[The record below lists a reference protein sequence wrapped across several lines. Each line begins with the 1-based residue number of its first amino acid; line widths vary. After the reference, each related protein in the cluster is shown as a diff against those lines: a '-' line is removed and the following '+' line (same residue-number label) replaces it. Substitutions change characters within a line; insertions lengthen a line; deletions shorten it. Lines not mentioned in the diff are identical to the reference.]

1 MPSETLPVV
10 FRRWRDTRTA
20 FALFPTSPSDYQG
33 FSCYAYERVGGH
45 GGADYF
51 GCVQAS
57 GPASAEEVADLKQE
71 LERIGYRL
79 KAIKRASWKHHEAR
93 RAAAKALR

>member
-1 MPSETLPVV
+1 MPSESLPVV
-10 FRRWRDTRTA
+10 FRRWRDTRTV

-33 FSCYAYERVGGH
+33 FYCDAYEPVGGH

-57 GPASAEEVADLKQE
+57 RPVSADEAADLKQE
-71 LERIGYRL
+71 LERIGYRVRP
-79 KAIKRASWKHHEAR
+79 IKRASRKHHEAR
-93 RAAAKALR
+93 RAAAQALR